1 MEHLINNANEEMVNS
16 AVDFDRIE
24 SNTFDIAI
32 NYTTSGILLLQKVF
46 DDNKLDEIFENK
58 QGEQYRKPVYK

>member
-32 NYTTSGILLLQKVF
+32 NYTTSGILLAQKVF
-46 DDNKLDEIFENK
+46 DDNKLI
-58 QGEQYRKPVYK
+58 R